1 METRQVTASGFTTT
15 GHTATMVPLFAHGP
29 GSDTFSGIQD
39 NARIGQTL
47 IDLLLNRKT
56 KS

>member
-15 GHTATMVPLFAHGP
+15 GHTATMVPIFAYGP
-29 GSDTFSGIQD
+29 GSATFSGIQD
-39 NARIGQTL
+39 NAGVGQTL

-56 KS
+56 QN